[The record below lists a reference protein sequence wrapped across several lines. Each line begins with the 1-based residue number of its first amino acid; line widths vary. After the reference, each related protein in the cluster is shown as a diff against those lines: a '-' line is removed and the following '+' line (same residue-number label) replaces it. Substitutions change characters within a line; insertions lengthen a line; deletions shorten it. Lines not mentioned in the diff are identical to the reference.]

1 VPKKSKRSNKTR
13 AFTLR
18 YGFLAADLLRA
29 YICGYVH
36 FQVWVHR
43 IGSFDRIALTDLQAQ
58 REGKG
63 EAVQDDGQRGP
74 LPLGHAF
81 GGEHWR
87 STYRYDGKQ
96 KLMTLGRYPN
106 VLLVRAR
113 ERQTAERH
121 VLAEGLD
128 PMAHGKASKTAER
141 IASENSFAR
150 ITEQWMEHWKD
161 GKTVRHVDST
171 QRRLVP
177 NSDHGDRCRVPIHA
191 ICRVAHVR
199 VLVVEVKRDSC
210 RGQPLSDD
218 R

>member
-1 VPKKSKRSNKTR
+1 
-13 AFTLR
+13 
-18 YGFLAADLLRA
+18 
-29 YICGYVH
+29 
-36 FQVWVHR
+36 
-43 IGSFDRIALTDLQAQ
+43 
-58 REGKG
+58 
-63 EAVQDDGQRGP
+63 
-74 LPLGHAF
+74 
-81 GGEHWR
+81 
-87 STYRYDGKQ
+87 
-96 KLMTLGRYPN
+96 
-106 VLLVRAR
+106 
-113 ERQTAERH
+113 
-121 VLAEGLD
+121 
-128 PMAHGKASKTAER
+128 MAHGKASNTAER